1 MGWGG
6 TQTALIVVCPGIY
19 SLFFFSMSDEEALG
33 GAGDTQ
39 VIAVDDRIQ
48 GLEHQV
54 ARLTQMIQNGVKLET
69 HGMEKRELVKAAL

>member
-6 TQTALIVVCPGIY
+6 TQTALIVVCPCIY
-19 SLFFFSMSDEEALG
+19 SLFYLACDA
-33 GAGDTQ
+33 Q